1 MRCLCVLTATY
12 YSAAAI
18 PQEISLC
25 TNQRLWA
32 KNQSSGFFHPYVTC
46 SIKKIYFLFLAI
58 VTFSSYCSRWTVS
71 LALHIQC
78 LCKLQNIAFTK
89 APSECW
95 YLSARHD
102 SRSELVSALLG
113 RNYAGNVPH
122 FLRLHFRP
130 SFTNHITLSLF
141 LSFSS
146 SSNAFYFF
154 IPAIAFLFCVIQW
167 NIIKFYCKEVIFFKS
182 ITLFGGNVNK
192 MWLLTLCYF
201 SIL

>member
-1 MRCLCVLTATY
+1 MTVGTKQPSKCEVCAVIHVLTATY

-18 PQEISLC
+18 SREISLC

-32 KNQSSGFFHPYVTC
+32 KNQSSGIFHPYVTC
-46 SIKKIYFLFLAI
+46 SIKKMYFLFLAI

-154 IPAIAFLFCVIQW
+154 IPAS
-167 NIIKFYCKEVIFFKS
+167 FFVLCNSVKYNQ
-182 ITLFGGNVNK
+182 I
-192 MWLLTLCYF
+192 LL
-201 SIL
+201 